1 MNIQVSVLIW
11 TIICFCLL
19 MLILNKLLFTPILAV
34 MDQRQERIR
43 RGREKQSADAEA
55 YAAAQ
60 TAMEQA
66 REDIRKQQ
74 AQAMARTVDEAQ
86 ARADAQVA
94 EARAAGTR
102 EVEAYRQQLM
112 AERQALKTKLDA
124 RLDSL
129 AATFANRLAS

>member
-34 MDQRQERIR
+34 MDQRQDRIR
-43 RGREKQSADAEA
+43 RAREKQSANAQA

-60 TAMEQA
+60 TAMEQT

-74 AQAMARTVDEAQ
+74 AQTMAKTVEEAQ
-86 ARADAQVA
+86 TRADAQVA
-94 EARAAGTR
+94 EAREAGAR

-112 AERQALKTKLDA
+112 AEQQELKTKLDA
-124 RLDSL
+124 GVDTL